1 MHDAT
6 IVISST
12 QQTYSQ
18 EVAMLREGDRV
29 RIRVS
34 ICRVRAGAIGTI
46 QHAFRSVSETYSVR
60 FGGDPVPHL
69 VSGDLALLQR

>member
-1 MHDAT
+1 
-6 IVISST
+6 
-12 QQTYSQ
+12 
-18 EVAMLREGDRV
+18 MLREGDRV

-34 ICRVRAGAIGTI
+34 ICRVRAGTVGTI

-69 VSGDLALLQR
+69 VSGAILEPMTEEQGEATED

>member
-1 MHDAT
+1 
-6 IVISST
+6 
-12 QQTYSQ
+12 
-18 EVAMLREGDRV
+18 MLREGDRV

-60 FGGDPVPHL
+60 FGRDPVPHL
-69 VSGDLALLQR
+69 VSGDMLEPMIEEQSEATED